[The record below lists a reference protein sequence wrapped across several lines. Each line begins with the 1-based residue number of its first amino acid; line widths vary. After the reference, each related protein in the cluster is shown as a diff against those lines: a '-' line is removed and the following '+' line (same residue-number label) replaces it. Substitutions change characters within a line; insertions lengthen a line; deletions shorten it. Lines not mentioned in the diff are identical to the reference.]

1 MKKNLF
7 VALFLVVIV
16 FVASKAFIAL
26 FSYQAAEKL
35 KQSLNADVAITYS
48 WLSSELD
55 GTVVY
60 HDVSITP
67 YHLKRTF
74 YIDRL
79 KLNYGN
85 YLNLLINLPNF
96 SSGKH
101 DGLQSVIA
109 NSVKGKLEGRDFE
122 EWIALEYGEDFSNPL
137 SLYACGE
144 QKRVSH
150 HNLREMGIH
159 DYNASI
165 TIKKRDA
172 ADPSTLGLSILIER
186 GPLGDTEVNTTWD
199 AFSIPADLPSWK
211 LQTFKLNDLSLT
223 HVDNGFFRR
232 LSNFCS
238 TFNQLGRAEFSDRA
252 SKSWQKGLNSIG
264 LDADD
269 NLRAL
274 YRDYLTQG
282 GQLKFSLSPAKPF
295 VFDQFKELLD
305 KDLFS
310 YLGVKAQLNNKE
322 ILGASLKVN
331 RQHFIPPP
339 AVIEDTTEKDESTL
353 EQKNGYLPISLEAL
367 EQSIQKKVRLE
378 TLDGKKHEGLVVS
391 VDKYKMELGKMVA
404 GGSVV
409 YEFQRDQI
417 KSVDMWH

>member
-1 MKKNLF
+1 M
-7 VALFLVVIV
+7 
-16 FVASKAFIAL
+16 
-26 FSYQAAEKL
+26 Y
-35 KQSLNADVAITYS
+35 
-48 WLSSELD
+48 
-55 GTVVY
+55 
-60 HDVSITP
+60 
-67 YHLKRTF
+67 KR
-74 YIDRL
+74 
-79 KLNYGN
+79 
-85 YLNLLINLPNF
+85 
-96 SSGKH
+96 
-101 DGLQSVIA
+101 Q
-109 NSVKGKLEGRDFE
+109 
-122 EWIALEYGEDFSNPL
+122 
-137 SLYACGE
+137 
-144 QKRVSH
+144 
-150 HNLREMGIH
+150 
-159 DYNASI
+159 
-165 TIKKRDA
+165 
-172 ADPSTLGLSILIER
+172 TLGLSILIER

-238 TFNQLGRAEFSDRA
+238 EFNQLDRAEFSDRA
-252 SKSWQKGLNSIG
+252 SKSWQKGLSSIG
-264 LDADD
+264 LDAND